1 FRVAEASLVLLSR
14 HFVFG
19 DGPERLF
26 ETVDVTENVKERVAQ
41 FEGAANEIREAL
53 LSNQP
58 PVPALVPACRECRF
72 FDEKCLGAGVA
83 HTVLEI
89 PGLSQKKLKRLS
101 SDGIIDLSRLPDDLG
116 LNRQQQRAR
125 DAALTGK
132 PIIGEG
138 LSEVLAA
145 IVWPC
150 YYLDFET

>member
-1 FRVAEASLVLLSR
+1 
-14 HFVFG
+14 
-19 DGPERLF
+19 
-26 ETVDVTENVKERVAQ
+26 
-41 FEGAANEIREAL
+41 
-53 LSNQP
+53 
-58 PVPALVPACRECRF
+58 CRECRF
-72 FDEKCLGAGVA
+72 FDEKCLGVGMA

-125 DAALTGK
+125 DAALAGK

-150 YYLDFET
+150 YYLDFETVATVLPLYPGHSCHQQVLTQFSLHRRDAIGAELEHREYLADSTKDCQRELAEALIAA